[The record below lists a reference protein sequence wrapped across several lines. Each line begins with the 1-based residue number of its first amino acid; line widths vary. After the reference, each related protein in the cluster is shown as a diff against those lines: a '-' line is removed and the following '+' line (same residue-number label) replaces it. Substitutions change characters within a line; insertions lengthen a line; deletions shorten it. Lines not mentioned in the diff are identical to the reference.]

1 MQYLP
6 ASIYKPGKMMNTTD
20 LRLELKKMI
29 DNESDTQTLKA
40 IKTLLK
46 KSTPD
51 PILKEKL
58 SSRAL
63 KSEENI
69 KEGKTFGRKDF
80 GKKLQERFDY

>member
-1 MQYLP
+1 MRYPPVVMNNQ
-6 ASIYKPGKMMNTTD
+6 SKMMNTTD
-20 LRLELKKMI
+20 LRLKLKKMI
-29 DNESDTQTLKA
+29 DNESDPQTVEA

-46 KSTPD
+46 KSKMD

-69 KEGKTFGRKDF
+69 KEGNTI
-80 GKKLQERFDY
+80 

>member
-1 MQYLP
+1 
-6 ASIYKPGKMMNTTD
+6 
-20 LRLELKKMI
+20 MI
-29 DNESDTQTLKA
+29 DNESDPQTLEA

-46 KSTPD
+46 KSKID

-69 KEGKTFGRKDF
+69 KEGNTI
-80 GKKLQERFDY
+80 